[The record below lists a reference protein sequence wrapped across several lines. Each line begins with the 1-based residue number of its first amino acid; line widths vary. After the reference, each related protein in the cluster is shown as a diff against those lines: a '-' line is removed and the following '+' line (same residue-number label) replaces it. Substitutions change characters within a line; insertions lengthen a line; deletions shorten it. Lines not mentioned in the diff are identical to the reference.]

1 MEPDRQF
8 ELGAVLPEGAQTR
21 IVGMHALIAGRILEG
36 WIRGDH
42 APDYAHPLSDNSPMP
57 RAPLR

>member
-1 MEPDRQF
+1 MVGDMEPDRQF

-42 APDYAHPLSDNSPMP
+42 APDYAPSLI
-57 RAPLR
+57 